1 MIFESG
7 LPFWFGS
14 SERKWMVGVGIYSL
28 VFFLFLHFYGCP
40 TVCSCHSGW
49 KVINMFYLLLM

>member
-14 SERKWMVGVGIYSL
+14 SERKRMVGVGIYSL
-28 VFFLFLHFYGCP
+28 VFFFFFLIFMDALLC
-40 TVCSCHSGW
+40 VV
-49 KVINMFYLLLM
+49 VIVGER

>member
-14 SERKWMVGVGIYSL
+14 GERKPMVGVGIYSL
-28 VFFLFLHFYGCP
+28 VVFFFLIFMDALLC
-40 TVCSCHSGW
+40 VV
-49 KVINMFYLLLM
+49 VIVGER

>member
-14 SERKWMVGVGIYSL
+14 SERKWMVGVAIYSL
-28 VFFLFLHFYGCP
+28 GFFFFLIFMDALLC
-40 TVCSCHSGW
+40 VV
-49 KVINMFYLLLM
+49 VIVGER

>member
-14 SERKWMVGVGIYSL
+14 SERKWMVGVGIFSL
-28 VFFLFLHFYGCP
+28 VFFSFFAFLWMPYC
-40 TVCSCHSGW
+40 V
-49 KVINMFYLLLM
+49 

>member
-14 SERKWMVGVGIYSL
+14 SERKWTVGVDIYSL
-28 VFFLFLHFYGCP
+28 GFFFFFKSIFMDALLC
-40 TVCSCHSGW
+40 VV
-49 KVINMFYLLLM
+49 VIVGGR

>member
-14 SERKWMVGVGIYSL
+14 SERKRMVGVGIYSL
-28 VFFLFLHFYGCP
+28 VFFFFFFLIFMDALLC
-40 TVCSCHSGW
+40 VV
-49 KVINMFYLLLM
+49 VIVGER

>member
-14 SERKWMVGVGIYSL
+14 SERKWTVGVDIYSL
-28 VFFLFLHFYGCP
+28 GFFFLSIFMDALLC
-40 TVCSCHSGW
+40 VV
-49 KVINMFYLLLM
+49 VIVGGR

>member
-28 VFFLFLHFYGCP
+28 GFFFLIFMDALLC
-40 TVCSCHSGW
+40 VV
-49 KVINMFYLLLM
+49 VIVGER